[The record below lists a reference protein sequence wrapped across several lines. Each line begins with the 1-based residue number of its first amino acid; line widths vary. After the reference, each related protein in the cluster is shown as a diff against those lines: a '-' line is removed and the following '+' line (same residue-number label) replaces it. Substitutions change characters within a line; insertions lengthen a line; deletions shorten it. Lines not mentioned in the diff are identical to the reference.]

1 MGNTA
6 ILNFSKRQ
14 SRSKGANNTLIN
26 DGYLLANIVERGKDS
41 ISIALKKDDFRISLN
56 ENGRNSIYTL
66 EDDDKNSYTVMI
78 KDVQLKPIVNDFYHI
93 DFQVVSLTEEVT
105 VDVIINIVGQ
115 ASVEVK
121 GFIINR
127 SFDSIPVTGF
137 PQDIPDTIDIDV
149 TGLEANDT
157 ITMGEVNLDK
167 VKSGLDDDEL
177 IISISEPRM
186 EVDDDD
192 DEASADDVDVPVITS
207 EDGEDE
213 E

>member
-186 EVDDDD
+186 EVDDD
-192 DEASADDVDVPVITS
+192 EASADDVDVPVITS

>member
-41 ISIALKKDDFRISLN
+41 ISIALKKDDFRNSLN

-167 VKSGLDDDEL
+167 VKSRLDDDEL

-186 EVDDDD
+186 EVEDD

>member
-14 SRSKGANNTLIN
+14 LRSKGANNSLIN

-41 ISIALKKDDFRISLN
+41 ISIALKKDDFRSSLH

-186 EVDDDD
+186 EVEDD
-192 DEASADDVDVPVITS
+192 DEASADDVDVPVTTS

>member
-186 EVDDDD
+186 EVDDD
-192 DEASADDVDVPVITS
+192 EASADDVDVPVITS
-207 EDGEDE
+207 EDGEE
-213 E
+213 EE

>member
-167 VKSGLDDDEL
+167 VESGLDDDEL

-186 EVDDDD
+186 EVDDD
-192 DEASADDVDVPVITS
+192 EASADDVDVPVITS
-207 EDGEDE
+207 EDGEE
-213 E
+213 EE